1 MVALTLQVQ
10 AHQCNVI
17 YDSNFVSQVLRDLSR
32 KPTVRVERPAE
43 VRAALSLSQTMNI
56 AVVSPSEL
64 TLQNRPSAQLGYTR
78 EGGFQGKLPKDF
90 SQINGEYFRNKVI
103 FFFGV
108 SPSIVGNV
116 SIRVAEG
123 YSTVADIVFLS
134 DTSHVRE
141 WMMGKEVFATHV
153 SSRAGFIPTGR
164 IFRGY
169 HSHRR
174 VSDRYIR
181 QTVPMIECEEKTIL
195 NLLPEKVIRSL
206 NVLTIKNFKEKY
218 HLTGLKVPYSEL
230 LYSRI
235 VDKMSTSR
243 VIEIDLRAMMRRHD
257 VFFLWRS
264 SNFFFPRRSSL

>member
-1 MVALTLQVQ
+1 MEWFPFFHDQEGRFFSHPFQWRPVQYGCRCFRCVFERQADISYDFMVALTLQVQ

-123 YSTVADIVFLS
+123 YSTVADIVFFIGYFPCERMDDGEGS
-134 DTSHVRE
+134 VCYSCFFTS
-141 WMMGKEVFATHV
+141 
-153 SSRAGFIPTGR
+153 R
-164 IFRGY
+164 IYSYRSNFSGI
-169 HSHRR
+169 SLTSPS
-174 VSDRYIR
+174 V
-181 QTVPMIECEEKTIL
+181 
-195 NLLPEKVIRSL
+195 RSL
-206 NVLTIKNFKEKY
+206 Y
-218 HLTGLKVPYSEL
+218 
-230 LYSRI
+230 
-235 VDKMSTSR
+235 
-243 VIEIDLRAMMRRHD
+243 
-257 VFFLWRS
+257 S
-264 SNFFFPRRSSL
+264 SNSPNDRM